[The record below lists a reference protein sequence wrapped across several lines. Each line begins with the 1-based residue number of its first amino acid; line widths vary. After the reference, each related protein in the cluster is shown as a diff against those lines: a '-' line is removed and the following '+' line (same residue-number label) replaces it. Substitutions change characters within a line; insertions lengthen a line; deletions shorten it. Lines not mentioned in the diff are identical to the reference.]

1 LNNGGNAVDAAVAVG
16 FALAVTYP
24 EAGNI
29 GGGGFMLI
37 HLENG
42 SSTMIDFRERAPAAA
57 TRHMYLDANGNPV
70 PEKSLHGPLAAG
82 VPGTVAGL
90 LEALES
96 YGTKGRNEILR
107 RPIHLAEK
115 GFPVSERLAA
125 SLKESLPSY
134 STFSSSKKAFTRDG
148 LPYQAGEILKQP
160 DLARTLRAIHA
171 KGVEGFY
178 AGEVAQLIVNEVER
192 RGGIISEE
200 DLLDYEVVEREPVE
214 GSYKGYDVISSSPP
228 SAGGIVLIEILN
240 ILEGFDI
247 QDEVSNS
254 ARALHL
260 ISSAAKLAYADRA
273 EYVGDPDHVEVPV
286 DVLTSKQYGK
296 ELSLSINPRAATP
309 SDQIR
314 AGASALIDEHE
325 TTHYCVIDSF
335 GNVVSATIT
344 LNDLYGCKL
353 VVDGAGF
360 FLNNEMDDFVAKPG
374 SPNFYGLIG
383 SEANAIAAGK
393 RMVSSMTPTILLE
406 GERPFL
412 VLGARGGSRITTTV
426 AQIVVNVVDFGM
438 DIQEAVDLPRVHH
451 QWLPDKLYYE
461 PQGLSEGVLDDL
473 RSLGY
478 AVEELTASPGRAQAI
493 IVDGGYM
500 FGWSDPREGGSAM
513 GF

>member
-1 LNNGGNAVDAAVAVG
+1 MPSSHKPVKARHAMVVSAESLATAAGIEILKNGGNAVDAAVAVG
-16 FALAVTYP
+16 FTLAVTYP

-37 HLENG
+37 HLASG
-42 SSTMIDFRERAPAAA
+42 ISTMIDFRERAPAAA
-57 TRHMYLDANGNPV
+57 TRDMYLDAESNHV

-125 SLKESLPSY
+125 SLKEALPSFVI
-134 STFSSSKKAFTRDG
+134 FSSSKKTFTRNSV
-148 LPYQAGEILKQP
+148 PYQAGEILRQP
-160 DLARTLRAIHA
+160 DLARTLRAIQVR
-171 KGVEGFY
+171 GLEGFY
-178 AGEVAQLIVNEVER
+178 AGEVALLIVSEVQR

-200 DLLDYEVVEREPVE
+200 DLLNYEVVEREPVE
-214 GSYKGYDVISSSPP
+214 GSYRGYDVISSSPP
-228 SAGGIVLIEILN
+228 SAGGIALIEILN

-247 QDEVSNS
+247 QGEAPNS

-260 ISSAAKLAYADRA
+260 IASAAKLAYADRA
-273 EYVGDPDHVEVPV
+273 EYVGDPNHVEVPV
-286 DVLTSKQYGK
+286 DVLTSKQYGT
-296 ELSLSINPRAATP
+296 ELSMTINPTEATP

-335 GNVVSATIT
+335 GNVVSATVT
-344 LNDLYGCKL
+344 LNDVYGCKL
-353 VVDGAGF
+353 VVEGAGF

-383 SEANAIAAGK
+383 SEANAIAPGK

-412 VLGARGGSRITTTV
+412 VLGARGGG
-426 AQIVVNVVDFGM
+426 VVS
-438 DIQEAVDLPRVHH
+438 QQRLHR
-451 QWLPDKLYYE
+451 L
-461 PQGLSEGVLDDL
+461 LSTWWIL
-473 RSLGY
+473 
-478 AVEELTASPGRAQAI
+478 A
-493 IVDGGYM
+493 
-500 FGWSDPREGGSAM
+500 
-513 GF
+513 